1 MSNMNVNEVTVEAV
15 MVPSN
20 NVIKDDAK
28 TAMNEETIIDMLLEI
43 RNDVQRIREWQEKQ
57 DNTKK

>member
-1 MSNMNVNEVTVEAV
+1 VEAV
-15 MVPSN
+15 MIPSN
-20 NVIKDDAK
+20 DVIKDDAK
-28 TAMNEETIIDMLLEI
+28 TATNEETIIDMLLEI